1 MEQLLPSYRPPRELP
16 GPLPGVIRTNA
27 PTGGSQ
33 RVRRKPHL
41 DGTPGG
47 TGSCCLP
54 GPSSGRSPHGSSGPR
69 TPPRFHGGP
78 RIRAFLTRVL
88 ILPSVVTLRP
98 QVSVALHAAVRQRGD
113 LEPFARLPRGNRLQ
127 NRSETCHQSTLTN
140 LSGFP
145 PCACVCVCVFRPVQL
160 CHLDRFTSSQ
170 VKPKAFITK
179 APSATFYPHSLHLR
193 PPAADTSS
201 PFLNFFHL
209 KTSKNEPPQHVPS

>member
-16 GPLPGVIRTNA
+16 GPLPGAIRTNA

-54 GPSSGRSPHGSSGPR
+54 GPSSGRSPHGSSGPAHTSPLSRR
-69 TPPRFHGGP
+69 T
-78 RIRAFLTRVL
+78 RIRAFLRVL

-113 LEPFARLPRGNRLQ
+113 LEHFARLPRGNRLQ
-127 NRSETCHQSTLTN
+127 NRSETCHQSTLPN

-145 PCACVCVCVFRPVQL
+145 PCACVCVCV
-160 CHLDRFTSSQ
+160 SSC
-170 VKPKAFITK
+170 AI
-179 APSATFYPHSLHLR
+179 
-193 PPAADTSS
+193 
-201 PFLNFFHL
+201 
-209 KTSKNEPPQHVPS
+209 VPLG